1 MTGMTSMEPL
11 LSVRSAWLFLLI
23 VTSPS
28 LISCN
33 SENPSGSTQSQS
45 YDWSTATPQSQN
57 LNADLVAQAITE
69 AGRTGNIKS
78 LLIVRNNLLVS
89 ENYFDPGR
97 YGRNDRWEVRSV
109 TKSFTSALT
118 GKLLQMGLL
127 DSLDQKIL
135 DIFPE
140 YVSFKVDERMH
151 DVTIRHLLTMTSG
164 LPSDADYELPS
175 GYYDY
180 MEAILEIDLVSNP
193 GEQWHYSSLGV
204 HLLSGVITKVTG
216 ANTLTFATNYLCAP
230 LGISIP
236 IWVDDPQGYPFGGSG
251 LSLTPR
257 NMARFGF
264 LYLREGTVDGKNIL
278 SAEWIRES
286 LHDYRGT
293 ELTTENEINW
303 GYGYLWWT
311 AQLGGFSTYS
321 AAGFA
326 GQYIMII
333 PDLDMVI
340 VSTASFPS
348 TIEQTR
354 LQEEKFIELI
364 VDYIL
369 PSATR

>member
-1 MTGMTSMEPL
+1 MKPL
-11 LSVRSAWLFLLI
+11 LNVQSAWLLLLI

-28 LISCN
+28 LISCDA
-33 SENPSGSTQSQS
+33 ENPSKSTRYQS

-57 LNADLVAQAITE
+57 LNPDLIAQAITE
-69 AGRTGNIKS
+69 AGRTGYIKS
-78 LLIVRNNLLVS
+78 LLIVRNSLLVS
-89 ENYFDPGR
+89 ENYFDPDR
-97 YGRNDRWEVRSV
+97 YDRSYPWEIRSA

-118 GKLLQMGLL
+118 GMLLQMGLL
-127 DSLDQKIL
+127 DSLNQKVL

-164 LPSDADYELPS
+164 LPSDTDYELPS

-193 GEQWHYSSLGV
+193 GEEWHYSSLGV
-204 HLLSGVITKVTG
+204 HLLSGVIAKMTG
-216 ANTLTFATNYLCAP
+216 ASTLTFATNYLCAP

-236 IWVDDPQGYPFGGSG
+236 IWVEDPQGYPFGGSG

-264 LYLREGTVDGKNIL
+264 LYLREGTVDGRQIL

-286 LHDYRGT
+286 LQDHTGSGT
-293 ELTTENEINW
+293 VRETQTSW

-311 AQLGGFSTYS
+311 TQLGGFSTYS

-326 GQYIMII
+326 GQYILII

-340 VSTASFPS
+340 VSTAAFPS
-348 TIEQTR
+348 TFELADIQ
-354 LQEEKFIELI
+354 QDKIIELI

-369 PSATR
+369 PSAAR